1 MDSQPPSHTGRAL
14 PGIFMKMFKRDESFK
29 VVFLVEKKGKSLEA
43 LITFLSTGRSPSVS
57 LSTSL
62 LRKRELIK
70 LFNVVLSTNSSG
82 SMASL

>member
-1 MDSQPPSHTGRAL
+1 
-14 PGIFMKMFKRDESFK
+14 MFKRDESFK
-29 VVFLVEKKGKSLEA
+29 VVFLVEKKEEKSLEA
-43 LITFLSTGRSPSVS
+43 LITFLSAGRSPSVS

>member
-1 MDSQPPSHTGRAL
+1 
-14 PGIFMKMFKRDESFK
+14 MFKRDESFK